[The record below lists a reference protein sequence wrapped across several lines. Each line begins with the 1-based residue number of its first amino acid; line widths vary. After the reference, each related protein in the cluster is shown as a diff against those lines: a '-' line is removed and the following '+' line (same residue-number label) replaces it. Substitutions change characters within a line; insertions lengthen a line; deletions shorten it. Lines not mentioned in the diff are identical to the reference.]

1 MGILKLTLI
10 CLLLLSVSVNG
21 QEDPIVNEDEI
32 IVSENTIDDAQNV
45 VEEVPADAVDK
56 EPPVEI
62 LKQNETLLVRSG
74 QYQLLDNALTGGEP
88 IDTLAVNF
96 GDGDGTLNQRQL
108 MQPPTTSPTGVYNE
122 YGERNY
128 TALVTL
134 RCYIFLALLFIRV
147 FFIQL

>member
-32 IVSENTIDDAQNV
+32 IVSETAIDDAQNV
-45 VEEVPADAVDK
+45 VEEGPAD

-62 LKQNETLLVRSG
+62 LKENEPLLVRSG
-74 QYQLLDNALTGGEP
+74 QYQVLDNALTGGEA
-88 IDTLAVNF
+88 IDASAVNF
-96 GDGDGTLNQRQL
+96 GAGDGTLNERQL
-108 MQPPTTSPTGVYNE
+108 FQPPTESPTGVYNE

-134 RCYIFLALLFIRV
+134 RCYIF
-147 FFIQL
+147 